1 MGISSESNRIH
12 NLAWAVLANNVATGK
27 AEVVKVTNQDDA
39 DETVQND
46 PNIYYKSGPFLL
58 T

>member
-1 MGISSESNRIH
+1 MEVPSDSSNIH
-12 NLAWAVLANNVATGK
+12 NLAWAVLANNVATGR

-39 DETVQND
+39 DATVQNA
-46 PNIYYKSGPFLL
+46 PNIYYKSGPFVL

>member
-1 MGISSESNRIH
+1 MGIPSESNRIH
-12 NLAWAVLANNVATGK
+12 NLAWAELANNVATGK

-39 DETVQND
+39 DATVQND
-46 PNIYYKSGPFLL
+46 PNIYYKSGPFVL